1 MVGIRTTS
9 PNKPIRLMNSSEE
22 ATLARLYHSS
32 KSTLSRKWAL
42 KWRSVTIVLRR
53 NWRRNGSAQANT
65 RSLFCSVGMRN
76 KSGILMKGNITAVME
91 TIFLVLISSV
101 ADSFRQQ
108 NNSLLTRANH
118 DLAQA
123 NQLRTQMT
131 TNIAHDLEFSTKRGL
146 KRRDISMLT
155 YRSRSK
161 TFKPCACRKIIDTGQ
176 K

>member
-1 MVGIRTTS
+1 
-9 PNKPIRLMNSSEE
+9 
-22 ATLARLYHSS
+22 
-32 KSTLSRKWAL
+32 
-42 KWRSVTIVLRR
+42 
-53 NWRRNGSAQANT
+53 
-65 RSLFCSVGMRN
+65 
-76 KSGILMKGNITAVME
+76 ME